1 MRRFIPS
8 TVLTLVATAPVVVL
22 LGAQGPAA
30 PAQRQIVF
38 AKDVQPI
45 LDKNC
50 LSCHGESMQLSKLDL
65 RSRESAMQGGAHGA
79 VIVPGNADQSKLYRM
94 VAGLE
99 KPAMPLSNSTLS
111 SDEIATL
118 KAWID
123 QGAQWDQRVSF
134 AKDIQPILA
143 SSCWTCHGDGVQLSK
158 FDLRTRESALRGGQH
173 GLDIVPGNAEQS
185 RMYRRVAGLETPSM
199 PAQGTPLSAEQIAAV
214 KRWIDQGAQWDVPA
228 TSSAAAA
235 TPAGA
240 GAASPG
246 VSAAIAALMERPITQ
261 EERNYWAFKLPV
273 QAPPPVVANK
283 NFTNPIDRFLEKA
296 REEHGLKPAP
306 RADTRTLVRRAYLD
320 LLGLPP
326 TPAQVDEFLNDQ
338 SPDAWERL
346 IDKLL
351 ASPHYGE
358 RYGRVWLDVARYA
371 DSGGFE
377 YDIHRPNAWR
387 YRDYVIKSFN
397 EDKAYTQF
405 IIEQI
410 AGDEM
415 DARAQ
420 DSLIATGYLRMGP
433 RVLFREK
440 DNPERRYDYLDEMIG
455 SIGKGM
461 LGLTVNCARC
471 HNHKFDP
478 IMAKDYYSL
487 QASLFGYVETEYPLL
502 PKAEAEMWLA
512 KNEEINNKMEAIRQE
527 IDTLEKPYRDK
538 LNLEQV
544 KQKYPDNIY
553 QAAAKPEGER
563 TSGEQLLATQVLSSV
578 RANVVEVENLMK
590 PEELARKKQL
600 MAERSTLFKQKPK
613 PVPMAEIVTD
623 GDHRF
628 TPLGLGDN
636 VVSCPK
642 CRIPPA
648 EGGSYLHKPGT
659 PPYKVPQS
667 YFLIRGDVESKG
679 PQMKPGFIDVVTYG
693 NPPTEIARPEG
704 NTSGRRLALAQWIAS
719 SQNPL
724 TARAWVNRVWQ
735 KHFGRGIV
743 STLENFGKMGDRPT
757 HPELL
762 DWLAVEFMQRG
773 WRTKQISKLIMM
785 SEAYQMASAY
795 DDGTDVRNDVENRYL
810 WRFRPQRLDAEI
822 VRDNMLAV
830 GGNIN
835 LEVGGEPIFPYIP
848 DDILAGQY
856 RGKWENTPEG
866 PAAWRRGVYVY
877 QRRSLPYP
885 MFDTFDHPDLNAT
898 AGARNVST
906 VPTQALTL
914 LNNPFVL
921 GQARWFADR
930 ISRESSDPATQADL
944 AYRIALARPATPVE
958 LAVGTDLIKNHSL
971 EAFTHVVLN
980 LDEFMYLR

>member
-8 TVLTLVATAPVVVL
+8 TVLTLVATASVVVL

-30 PAQRQIVF
+30 PAQRQVVF

-79 VIVPGNADQSKLYRM
+79 VIVPGDADQSKLYRM

-99 KPAMPLSNSTLS
+99 KPAMPMSNSTLS
-111 SDEIATL
+111 VDEIATL

-123 QGAQWDQRVSF
+123 QGAQWDQGVSF

-143 SSCWTCHGDGVQLSK
+143 SSCWNCHGDGVQLSK

-173 GLDIVPGNAEQS
+173 GSDIVPGNAEQS

-199 PAQGTPLSAEQIAAV
+199 PAQGTPLSAGQIAAV
-214 KRWIDQGAQWDVPA
+214 KSWIDQGAQWDVPA
-228 TSSAAAA
+228 TAPAAASA
-235 TPAGA
+235 
-240 GAASPG
+240 G

-273 QAPPPVVANK
+273 QASPPVVANK
-283 NFTNPIDRFLEKA
+283 NFTNPIDRFLERA

-306 RADTRTLVRRAYLD
+306 RADKRTLVRRAYLD

-326 TPAQVDEFLNDQ
+326 TPAQVDAFLNDQ
-338 SPDAWERL
+338 SPDAWEHL
-346 IDKLL
+346 IDTLL

-478 IMAKDYYSL
+478 ITAKDYYSL

-502 PKAEAEMWLA
+502 PKAEAETWLA
-512 KNEEINNKMEAIRQE
+512 KNEDINNKMEAIRQE
-527 IDTLEKPYRDK
+527 IDKLEKPYRDK

-544 KQKYPDNIY
+544 KQKYPDSIY
-553 QAAAKPEGER
+553 QAAAKPESAR
-563 TSGEQLLATQVLSSV
+563 TPGEQLLAIQVLTSV

-600 MAERSTLFKQKPK
+600 MTERSALFKQKPK

-648 EGGSYLHKPGT
+648 EGGSYLRKPDAS
-659 PPYKVPQS
+659 PYKVPQS

-679 PQMKPGFIDVVTYG
+679 PPMKPGFIGVITYG
-693 NPPTEIARPEG
+693 NPPTEIPRSDG

-773 WRTKQISKLIMM
+773 WSTKQISKLMMM

-795 DDGTDVRNDVENRYL
+795 EDGTDARNDVENRYL

-921 GQARWFADR
+921 GQARWFAER
-930 ISRESSDPATQADL
+930 ISRESGDPATQVDL
-944 AYRIALARPATPVE
+944 AYHIALARPATPVE
-958 LAVGTDLIKNHSL
+958 LTIGTDLIKKHSL
-971 EAFTHVVLN
+971 ESFTHVVLN